1 MSTTAVERR
10 SVREGLLVAPALGV
24 TAAIGYLSAT
34 TLPDIAG
41 RPWHEDEAVAG
52 LIASQPL
59 PDVLHTVLL
68 DRGGAP
74 LHFVLAHFAFAVD
87 GSPRTLRWLSL
98 VFALATI
105 PLCYDLARRLSGR
118 FAGLTAAALTATS
131 QLLGIYATFGRMYSL
146 FAFASALALDL
157 FVRALSRPTRGTI
170 AAATAAALLP
180 ILVHPF
186 GVFVFGAELAVAL
199 WRWRLRALPV
209 ALLALPLVLPY
220 LKLPARYDPQT
231 GMWAPGAALR
241 ALAGSAGG
249 WSVGMAVFAVF
260 AAVGAWTLPRA
271 FTALGLLLVAAPT
284 ALLAAFGDELSPRHL
299 IFMLPVWTTFVAAG
313 LARMPARAAVVAA
326 ALGIALLAP
335 AAVADPRTSSANVS
349 AAAAWV
355 RDNVRPGDAL
365 YPYSPVF
372 LAALPR
378 RSVALPRE
386 PVALHRLLGRTHGI
400 RRTLVAIP
408 HGDHWSV
415 LVVTGPFTNVPA
427 ALARASRN
435 LHGIAR
441 AAVLQL
447 YLAAD
452 EGLARLRSEDSGLD
466 GRPGKARS
474 SSVRLRRVGA
484 YATSTST
491 DGTSPQRSSS
501 R

>member
-1 MSTTAVERR
+1 VSTTAVERR
-10 SVREGLLVAPALGV
+10 GVREGLLAAPALVV
-24 TAAIGYLSAT
+24 TAAAAYLFAT

-52 LIASQPL
+52 LIAARPL

-74 LHFVLAHFAFAVD
+74 LHFVLAHFAFALD

-105 PLCYDLARRLSGR
+105 PLCYDLARRLAGR
-118 FAGLTAAALTATS
+118 FAGLTAAALAATS

-146 FAFASALALDL
+146 FAFASTLALLL
-157 FVRALSRPTRGTI
+157 FVRAVNRPTRGTL
-170 AAATAAALLP
+170 AAATAGTLLP

-186 GVFVFGAELAVAL
+186 GVFVFGAELAVAV
-199 WRWRLRALPV
+199 WRWRLRALPI
-209 ALLALPLVLPY
+209 ALLAVPLVLPY
-220 LKLPARYDPQT
+220 LRLPARYDPQT
-231 GMWAPGAALR
+231 GMSAPEAAVR

-249 WSVGMAVFAVF
+249 WGIGLAVFAVF
-260 AAVGAWTLPRA
+260 AVVGAWTLPRT
-271 FTALGLLLVAAPT
+271 FTALGLLIVAVPPV
-284 ALLAAFGDELSPRHL
+284 LLAAFGDELSPRHL

-313 LARMPARAAVVAA
+313 LARLPARTAVVGA

-335 AAVADPRTSSANVS
+335 AAVADPRAGSANVS
-349 AAAAWV
+349 AAATWV

-378 RSVALPRE
+378 TSVALPRE
-386 PVALHRLLGRTHGI
+386 PVALQRLLRRTSGI
-400 RRTLVAIP
+400 RRTLVAVP
-408 HGDHWSV
+408 HGDRWSV
-415 LVVTGPFTNVPA
+415 LVVPGPFANVPA
-427 ALARASRN
+427 ALARASQHLR
-435 LHGIAR
+435 GIGR

-452 EGLARLRSEDSGLD
+452 RSL
-466 GRPGKARS
+466 
-474 SSVRLRRVGA
+474 
-484 YATSTST
+484 TSTE
-491 DGTSPQRSSS
+491 GTSPHSSSS